1 MFYFFHVNVKVTL
14 TQALN
19 MGPLKTV
26 DYGALFKKLKKE
38 LIKFTQVL
46 INKKPK
52 KDQQTYYLTNN
63 KL

>member
-1 MFYFFHVNVKVTL
+1 
-14 TQALN
+14 

-38 LIKFTQVL
+38 LIKFIQVS